1 MQETASS
8 KAAVPARY
16 GRRKRLWMPALSL
29 LLILCLTACSSGPD
43 GGEGGKR
50 PVNPPDSGTASGETP
65 VELSA
70 DALSDTYWTAV
81 QHESYDDLYGRT
93 VVSQMPT
100 DKWWADLFLN
110 EDRTTQFREVLGDTF
125 NLYLTDGLWSLEAD
139 STLYLTDAGGN
150 ADYNMAGRFED
161 GRLILETAYGDI
173 FYLEKAERPEP
184 GGELCPANLAG
195 TWRMTGLEENGRL
208 SDARENGVASIL
220 LFSSLWSEL
229 DGGKYT
235 LQADYYFASSLDTE
249 EPEYR
254 RDSGLL
260 LKPLDRPLMDGISN
274 EVWSAQ
280 LLGESTGQ
288 ELFVTL
294 TDPDTLYLQEH
305 DQRSGSPAVRTAVY
319 KREYSFLPETL
330 QLALYEEPSDSLIFY
345 WTNPPEEVCTQLEA
359 IAVTKLEEN
368 GLDRLLLVGLWYE
381 TQIKFCTGE
390 GIWDEDGTLLDWVT
404 DETLYDG
411 TIGIDEPLWFS
422 LTIPEGVPNLCLHM
436 KRPWDDSWYL
446 WPITDTDGYLV
457 NGWIFLTS

>member
-1 MQETASS
+1 
-8 KAAVPARY
+8 
-16 GRRKRLWMPALSL
+16 
-29 LLILCLTACSSGPD
+29 
-43 GGEGGKR
+43 
-50 PVNPPDSGTASGETP
+50 
-65 VELSA
+65 
-70 DALSDTYWTAV
+70 
-81 QHESYDDLYGRT
+81 
-93 VVSQMPT
+93 MPT

-139 STLYLTDAGGN
+139 GTLHLTDAGGN
-150 ADYNMAGRFED
+150 RDYDMAGRFEE

-173 FYLEKAERPEP
+173 FYLEQAERPEP

-208 SDARENGVASIL
+208 SDAREKGVASIL

-229 DGGKYT
+229 DGGRYT

-254 RDSGLL
+254 RASGLL

-280 LLGESTGQ
+280 LLEEDTGQ

-294 TDPDTLYLQEH
+294 TDPYTLYLQEH
-305 DQRSGSPAVRTAVY
+305 DQRNGVPTVRTAVY
-319 KREYSFLPETL
+319 EREYSLFPETL

-345 WTNPPEEVCTQLEA
+345 WTNPPEEVCTPLEA
-359 IAVTKLEEN
+359 MAVTKLEEK
-368 GLDRLLLVGLWYE
+368 GLDRLLLVGCWYE
-381 TQIKFCTGE
+381 TQIQFCTGE
-390 GIWDEDGTLLDWVT
+390 GVWDEDGILLDWVT

-411 TIGIDEPLWFS
+411 TIGINEPLWFS
-422 LTIPEGVPNLCLHM
+422 LSIPEGVPNLCLHM

-446 WPITDTDGYLV
+446 WPITDSGGYLV
-457 NGWIFLTS
+457 SGWTFLTP

>member
-1 MQETASS
+1 MPLRFFALCPKNYPLRVGRETAVASKIKS
-8 KAAVPARY
+8 WKRTAGHHWKEKRCCHARNCKQENPSVGAVRQKKAAMDVCIVSAADP
-16 GRRKRLWMPALSL
+16 LSH
-29 LLILCLTACSSGPD
+29 G
-43 GGEGGKR
+43 
-50 PVNPPDSGTASGETP
+50 
-65 VELSA
+65 
-70 DALSDTYWTAV
+70 AV
-81 QHESYDDLYGRT
+81 QHESYDDLYDRT
-93 VVSQMPT
+93 NVSQMPT

-139 STLYLTDAGGN
+139 GTLHLTDAGGN
-150 ADYNMAGRFED
+150 RDYDMAGRFEE

-173 FYLEKAERPEP
+173 FYLEQAERPEP

-229 DGGKYT
+229 DGGRYT

-254 RDSGLL
+254 RASGLL
-260 LKPLDRPLMDGISN
+260 LKPLDQPLMDGISN
-274 EVWSAQ
+274 KVWSAQ
-280 LLGESTGQ
+280 LLEEDTGQ

-294 TDPDTLYLQEH
+294 TDPYTLYLQEH
-305 DQRSGSPAVRTAVY
+305 DQR
-319 KREYSFLPETL
+319 
-330 QLALYEEPSDSLIFY
+330 PSDSLIFY
-345 WTNPPEEVCTQLEA
+345 WTNPPEEVCTPLEA
-359 IAVTKLEEN
+359 MAVTKLEEK
-368 GLDRLLLVGLWYE
+368 GLDRLLLVGCWYE
-381 TQIKFCTGE
+381 TQIQFCTGE
-390 GIWDEDGTLLDWVT
+390 GVWDEDGILLDWVT

-411 TIGIDEPLWFS
+411 IIGIDEPLWFS

-446 WPITDTDGYLV
+446 WPITNTDGYLV
-457 NGWIFLTS
+457 NGWVFLTS

>member
-1 MQETASS
+1 MQETVNR
-8 KAAVPARY
+8 KTPALALY
-16 GRRKRLWMPALSL
+16 GRRKRLWMSALSL
-29 LLILCLTACSSGPD
+29 LLILCLTACGGPE
-43 GGEGGKR
+43 GGEGGKT
-50 PVNPPDSGTASGETP
+50 PPDPSDSGTLSGAP
-65 VELSA
+65 SAELSA
-70 DALSDTYWTAV
+70 DTLGGTYWTAV
-81 QHESYDDLYGRT
+81 QHESYDDLYDRT
-93 VVSQMPT
+93 NVSQMPT

-139 STLYLTDAGGN
+139 GTLHLTDAGGN
-150 ADYNMAGRFED
+150 RDYDMAGRFEE

-173 FYLEKAERPEP
+173 FYLEQAERPEP

-208 SDARENGVASIL
+208 SDAREKGVASIL

-229 DGGKYT
+229 DGGRYT

-254 RDSGLL
+254 RASGLL

-274 EVWSAQ
+274 KVWSAQ
-280 LLGESTGQ
+280 LLEEDTGQ

-294 TDPDTLYLQEH
+294 TDPYTLYLQEH
-305 DQRSGSPAVRTAVY
+305 DQRNGVPTVRTAVY
-319 KREYSFLPETL
+319 EREYSFFPEIL

-345 WTNPPEEVCTQLEA
+345 WTNPPEEVCTPLEA
-359 IAVTKLEEN
+359 MAVTKLEEK
-368 GLDRLLLVGLWYE
+368 GLDRLLLVGCWYE
-381 TQIKFCTGE
+381 TQIQFCTGE
-390 GIWDEDGTLLDWVT
+390 GVWDEDGILLDWVT

-411 TIGIDEPLWFS
+411 TIGINEPLWFS
-422 LTIPEGVPNLCLHM
+422 LSIPEGVPNLCLHM

-446 WPITDTDGYLV
+446 WPITDSGGYLV
-457 NGWIFLTS
+457 SGWTFLTP

>member
-1 MQETASS
+1 MKETARG
-8 KAAVPARY
+8 KAAVPALC
-16 GRRKRLWMPALSL
+16 GRRKQLWMSALSL
-29 LLILCLTACSSGPD
+29 LLILCLTACGGP
-43 GGEGGKR
+43 EGGKGGK
-50 PVNPPDSGTASGETP
+50 PSPESPDSGAISSTP
-65 VELSA
+65 PAELSA
-70 DALSDTYWTAV
+70 DTLGGTYWTAV

-93 VVSQMPT
+93 NVSQMPT

-139 STLYLTDAGGN
+139 GTLHLTDAGGN
-150 ADYNMAGRFED
+150 RDYDMAGRFEE

-173 FYLEKAERPEP
+173 FYLEQAERPEP

-229 DGGKYT
+229 DGGRYT
-235 LQADYYFASSLDTE
+235 LQADYYFASSLDTQ

-254 RDSGLL
+254 QASGLL

-280 LLGESTGQ
+280 LLEESTGQ

-305 DQRSGSPAVRTAVY
+305 DQRNGAPTVRTAVY
-319 KREYSFLPETL
+319 EREYSFFPEIL

-345 WTNPPEEVCTQLEA
+345 WTNPPEEVCTPLEA
-359 IAVTKLEEN
+359 MAVTKLEEK
-368 GLDRLLLVGLWYE
+368 GLDRLLLVGCWYE
-381 TQIKFCTGE
+381 TQIQFCTGE
-390 GIWDEDGTLLDWVT
+390 GVWDEDGILLDWVT

-411 TIGIDEPLWFS
+411 IIGIDEPLWFS

-446 WPITDTDGYLV
+446 WPITNTDGYLV
-457 NGWIFLTS
+457 NGWTFLTS